1 MPARVSIGHFF
12 FILAAALLLSS
23 GPSPALAQT
32 QAQTSLVIWFQSQ
45 DVPEI
50 PSIKVNSLDGPFSR
64 EIKFSANTNRITVP
78 AKEFSR
84 PLERFKVTVTYSE
97 KEVIEFDLQT
107 IMPLTATDTRVILLA
122 KPVKKPNWKR
132 TQDSIDLLNSNRQKA
147 YGPYVTCRE
156 SYYAAPKL
164 NDQMSTQVEAA
175 FCWLLANG
183 RLVFA
188 DPGQAYRLYGPDQD
202 ALGVVDKI
210 LGAIDGRIA
219 EQAEEWRKAWG
230 ESRYAA
236 TLDSVRGEFTRL
248 KLAHWL
254 LFADRED
261 LKSVHGPKAYCAL
274 LKMFRDDLKT
284 LSVEQRARLGQS
296 SFGIPGTDITA
307 LEANPPAVCGQA
319 TVFEQ
324 VGGVALVTP

>member
-1 MPARVSIGHFF
+1 
-12 FILAAALLLSS
+12 
-23 GPSPALAQT
+23 
-32 QAQTSLVIWFQSQ
+32 
-45 DVPEI
+45 
-50 PSIKVNSLDGPFSR
+50 
-64 EIKFSANTNRITVP
+64 
-78 AKEFSR
+78 
-84 PLERFKVTVTYSE
+84 
-97 KEVIEFDLQT
+97 
-107 IMPLTATDTRVILLA
+107 
-122 KPVKKPNWKR
+122 
-132 TQDSIDLLNSNRQKA
+132 
-147 YGPYVTCRE
+147 VTCRD

-164 NDQMSTQVEAA
+164 NDQMSTQVDAA

-236 TLDSVRGEFTRL
+236 TLDGVKGEFTRL

-261 LKSVHGPKAYCAL
+261 LKTVHGPKAYCAL

-284 LSVEQRARLGQS
+284 LSAEQRARLGQS

-319 TVFEQ
+319 TVSEQ
-324 VGGVALVTP
+324 AGGVALVTP